1 MAMDGLMIEVHV
13 NPDAALSDTA
23 QQITPAMLAELL
35 TALQFRKPGGD
46 LEKPEEFLTTLR
58 GEIDRIDHELLELV
72 SRRTDIAREIGKI
85 KKEHN
90 MTVLQ
95 VDRWKQM
102 LDERTDFATRIGLDE
117 SVANE
122 ICQLLHEISIRIQ
135 TDLLNN
141 QIVFDDPS
149 QD

>member
-1 MAMDGLMIEVHV
+1 
-13 NPDAALSDTA
+13 
-23 QQITPAMLAELL
+23 
-35 TALQFRKPGGD
+35 
-46 LEKPEEFLTTLR
+46 
-58 GEIDRIDHELLELV
+58 
-72 SRRTDIAREIGKI
+72 
-85 KKEHN
+85 